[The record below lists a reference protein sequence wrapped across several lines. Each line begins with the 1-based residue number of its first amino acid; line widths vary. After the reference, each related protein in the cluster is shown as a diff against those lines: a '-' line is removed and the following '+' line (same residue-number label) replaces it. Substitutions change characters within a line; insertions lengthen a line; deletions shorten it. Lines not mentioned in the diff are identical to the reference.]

1 MNDHEVKEA
10 AASTPDP
17 DRALN
22 NLHSFLEE
30 NPAREEEL
38 RENIRCIAMLFSHSQ
53 FLANYST
60 SYPDDLF
67 AAIRE
72 MGNEAS
78 RQVYA
83 AALDQAL
90 AVISEPPQ
98 RETLPLFMN
107 AVRRM
112 RLREI
117 LRITLRDIL
126 RKADLIDIMTEMS
139 CLADVI
145 IAAAFGIVRRYVS
158 SIYGTPEVDQFA
170 VIALGKLGAEELN
183 FSSDVDF
190 MYVYGTEIGETSG
203 VLTTQSVRKGRISNH
218 EYFCKIGEE
227 LSKFLSQNTEAGF
240 AYRVDLRL
248 RPEGQRGAIA
258 LALRGYEMYYESWGR
273 AWERAML
280 LRARP
285 VAGDVSLGT
294 SFMEM
299 IRPFVFRK
307 YLDFTSIDEISRLK
321 TRIDAAFKKGDIK
334 RGYGGIRE
342 IEFFAQALQLI
353 YAGRE
358 PLLRERSVLK
368 VLHRLSLKGL
378 IGQDDYAIL
387 SDNYRYLRTLEHRL
401 QQVNDI
407 QTHTLPAGEADLLS
421 LGRKMGYASKQQFLD
436 DLERRRTQVRTI
448 YDSLFAEKKEKYSE
462 DNTLFAEEF
471 SDTELKEFLSRSS
484 LRDIDKAVRNIRAIK
499 DSIFNF
505 QTLRGRR
512 FLSEILPAFVDSA
525 LRSGSPDMAL
535 NHVQA
540 FAVLLSTHESYLE
553 VFSKNRLLIDLIV
566 YVFSQSSYLTKML
579 IARPQHL
586 ELIGWQ
592 EVLRKNFR
600 TLKQEISD
608 SLAEGHSMGDSIR
621 LLKQMEEI
629 RVGLLFLQKRI
640 DVLRATKALSRTAE
654 AILSAAMDHAA
665 GEVDDIAVISF
676 GKLGG
681 REITFSSDLDLIF
694 VAGGD
699 VTLEQTKVGEKL
711 LRLLISYTRD
721 GVAYSVDTRLRPE
734 GSKGPL
740 VSSVEAF
747 RKYYAE
753 TAAFWEF
760 QALLKARPTAGD
772 LKTGCRFM
780 EMAWDT
786 LERQGGRIA
795 ASDVRQMRERI
806 MRELAKESEGY
817 DVKLGS
823 GGIEDIEFT
832 VQYLQLRNCRDHR
845 NLLVQSTVA
854 AVHRLCASGIIR
866 ETEAEIMTEAYFFL
880 RTLES
885 LLRLRGESV
894 LKKDEE
900 SLRNASGFMG
910 EENPEAL
917 AVRLEKMKTAIADLA
932 EKYLRGA

>member
-1 MNDHEVKEA
+1 MNDNEVREA

-22 NLHSFLEE
+22 NLTSFLEE
-30 NPAREEEL
+30 NPEQEEEL
-38 RENIRCIAMLFSHSQ
+38 RANIRSIAMLFCYSQ

-60 SYPDDLF
+60 IHPEDLF
-67 AAIRE
+67 AAIRDME
-72 MGNEAS
+72 NAS
-78 RQVYA
+78 GREEIASSLNQE
-83 AALDQAL
+83 L
-90 AVISEPPQ
+90 AVLQGSPE
-98 RETLPLFMN
+98 RTTLPLYMN
-107 AVRRM
+107 AVRRL

-117 LRITLRDIL
+117 LKITLRDIL
-126 RKADLIDIMTEMS
+126 RKADLVDIMFEMS
-139 CLADVI
+139 ALADVI
-145 IAAAFGIVRRYVS
+145 IEGSLGVVRGYVRS
-158 SIYGTPEVDQFA
+158 VYGTPEADQFA

-203 VLTTQSVRKGRISNH
+203 VLTAQGVRKGRISNH

-285 VAGDVSLGT
+285 VAGDASLGT

-307 YLDFTSIDEISRLK
+307 YLDFTSIDEISKLK

-407 QTHTLPAGEADLLS
+407 QTHTLPSGEVDLLA
-421 LGRKMGYASKQQFLD
+421 LGQKMGCVSRKQFQD
-436 DLERRRTQVRTI
+436 DLQRRRTQVRKI
-448 YDSLFAEKKEKYSE
+448 YDSLFSEKKERSSE
-462 DNTLFAEEF
+462 GNTLFAEEF
-471 SDTELKEFLSRSS
+471 SDTELKEFLSRSR
-484 LRDIDKAVRNIRAIK
+484 LRDVDKAVRNIRAIK
-499 DSIFNF
+499 DCIFNF

-512 FLSEILPAFVDSA
+512 FLSEILPSFVDSA

-540 FAVLLSTHESYLE
+540 FAVLLSSNESYLE

-579 IARPQHL
+579 IARPQYL
-586 ELIGWQ
+586 EMLGWQ

-600 TLKQEISD
+600 TLKKEISD
-608 SLAEGHSMGDSIR
+608 SLAEGRSIGDGVR

-629 RVGLLFLQKRI
+629 RIGLLFLQKRI
-640 DVLRATKALSRTAE
+640 DVLRATKALSRTAD
-654 AILSAAMDHAA
+654 AVLSAAMDHAA
-665 GEVDDIAVISF
+665 AGVDDIAVISF

-694 VAGGD
+694 VAGSD
-699 VTLEQTKVGEKL
+699 VRLEQTKAGEKL
-711 LRLLISYTRD
+711 LRLLVSYTRD
-721 GVAYSVDTRLRPE
+721 GAAYSVDTRLRPE

-747 RKYYAE
+747 KKYYAE
-753 TAAFWEF
+753 AAAFWEF
-760 QALLKARPTAGD
+760 QALLKARPVAGD
-772 LKTGCRFM
+772 DRTGYRFM
-780 EMAWDT
+780 QVARDI
-786 LERQGGRIA
+786 LPLQGSRIT

-806 MRELAKESEGY
+806 KRELAKESEGY
-817 DVKLGS
+817 DIKLGS

-854 AVHRLCASGIIR
+854 AVHRLSASGIIS
-866 ETEAEIMTEAYFFL
+866 ETEAGMMKETYLFL

-900 SLRNASGFMG
+900 SLRSASEFMG
-910 EENPEAL
+910 CDNPEELTA
-917 AVRLEKMKTAIADLA
+917 RLEKMRTAIADLA
-932 EKYLRGA
+932 EKYIRDA